1 LTRGNFTGS
10 GPMQLIGGAIG
21 ANGRAPVTF
30 GAPVVIGAQQP
41 SQASDN
47 WVCMRIESN
56 GAGWVDCDGGSNA
69 DVTALV
75 DSNAAA
81 APPPPLWSDTWI
93 TIPAGATN
101 SGVGAAAIPVS
112 IRTQTLATTCP
123 GPSDGSWAA
132 QPATT
137 TWAVTGTA
145 KSRIDDGRQCPGGG
159 GLAPTCPAPPYET
172 TITGSNLSC
181 TGWTTQTGKSLAAP
195 LFIFD
200 QDFGANPLGG
210 TFGIGDI
217 AVSGRLTA
225 Q

>member
-1 LTRGNFTGS
+1 
-10 GPMQLIGGAIG
+10 MQLVGGAIG
-21 ANGRAPVTF
+21 ANGRAPVSF

-41 SQASDN
+41 SQASNN
-47 WVCMRIESN
+47 WICMRIESN

-81 APPPPLWSDTWI
+81 APPLPLWSDSWI
-93 TIPAGATN
+93 TIPAGAGN
-101 SGVGAAAIPVS
+101 SGIGAAAIPVS
-112 IRTQTLATTCP
+112 IKSQTTASTCP
-123 GPSDGSWAA
+123 GPADASWAA
-132 QPATT
+132 QSATT

-145 KSRIDDGRQCPGGG
+145 RARIDEGRQCPGGG
-159 GLAPTCPAPPYET
+159 GLAPTCPAPPFET
-172 TITGSNLSC
+172 TIAGSNLSC
-181 TGWTTQTGKSLAAP
+181 TGWTTQTGRSLAAP